1 MGGLFSSPS
10 PPPPPPT
17 PEVDRR
23 SQALEE
29 EERRERRK
37 IRSRRLA
44 RSGAGRQLMTQVR
57 VSPTTGGTNI
67 ASNTKLGNNDVR
79 NPRG

>member
-1 MGGLFSSPS
+1 MGHR
-10 PPPPPPT
+10 
-17 PEVDRR
+17 EKRARKRR
-23 SQALEE
+23 GT
-29 EERRERRK
+29 ERRERRK

-57 VSPTTGGTNI
+57 VSPTAGGTNV

>member
-29 EERRERRK
+29 EERRERR
-37 IRSRRLA
+37 SRRLA

-57 VSPTTGGTNI
+57 VSPTAGGTNI